1 VKVPSP
7 ADNKKS
13 PIRKEELEKL
23 REELSRARET
33 IVRDRRRIRQ
43 LNARISQLAE
53 SSYVYPGKS
62 RRIETWM
69 GRLEHDF
76 KVLLESKRWR
86 IGNTLVNICRGD
98 FAGKNQPGAI
108 LDAQKAFAEFAA
120 WRERY
125 REDSRLS
132 AARKQPYRVP
142 VEEMIDQ
149 LDQDVS
155 ALARSTRYRMGDSL
169 ARAWSRLLLRRSEPE
184 LALARMQGLIMEYRE
199 AREQEKGFSP
209 EQVVKLISDFEIL
222 LSGLEASSRWRIGGL
237 LAGTANNLLL
247 RRKSLTA
254 ADHVRALLADFRRG
268 KYFVSGL
275 DDESLDLNRLTR
287 PPGKDLFGKTAVRP
301 YKIRKP

>member
-1 VKVPSP
+1 VKVPDP
-7 ADNKKS
+7 E
-13 PIRKEELEKL
+13 PIKESSARREELEKL
-23 REELSRARET
+23 RQELARSRE
-33 IVRDRRRIRQ
+33 IIIRDRQRIRK
-43 LNARISQLAE
+43 LNARILRLARN
-53 SSYVYPGKS
+53 SYVYPGKS
-62 RRIETWM
+62 RRIESWM

-98 FAGKNQPGAI
+98 FAGKHQPGAI

-125 REDSRLS
+125 REESRLS

-149 LDQDVS
+149 LEQDVS
-155 ALARSTRYRMGDSL
+155 ALARSNRYRVGDSL

-184 LALARMQGLIMEYRE
+184 LALARMQELIREYRE
-199 AREQEKGFSP
+199 ARKQEKGFPP
-209 EQVVKLISDFEIL
+209 EQLVKLISDFEIL
-222 LSGLEASSRWRIGGL
+222 LSGLEASSRWRVGGF
-237 LAGTANNLLL
+237 LAGTANKLLL
-247 RRKSLTA
+247 RGNCLTA
-254 ADHVRALLADFRRG
+254 VDHVSALLADFRRG
-268 KYFVSGL
+268 KYFVAGL
-275 DDESLDLNRLTR
+275 DDEDLQLNRMTR